1 MNKTLSLPLRLLLA
15 RRVVVRGT
23 SMSPTLEPK
32 ERLLFDRL
40 AYKHSPPVRDH
51 IVLADHPLRRD
62 FPLIKRVVAVPGDT
76 VDVKDGL
83 VLVNGGP
90 VPGPLALANP
100 SSEDNHWDLREGYV
114 FLLGDD
120 PERSTDSRQLGPF
133 PIDLVKARAWMVYW
147 PLSRW
152 RVLY

>member
-62 FPLIKRVVAVPGDT
+62 FPLIKRVVAVPGDA

-83 VLVNGGP
+83 VLVNG
-90 VPGPLALANP
+90 VPALPRAVH
-100 SSEDNHWDLREGYV
+100 SSEDGHWDLREGYV